1 MFELIVSEARTFAVK
16 EILPTYAEENREG
29 VKFDRGKVTVP
40 DCFHRPHK
48 LMIEGERTS
57 LPEDPAVGGQGI
69 PHTISI
75 AASEYLVGTNF
86 ALTSYAM
93 LGHGTGKMIELFGT
107 EKQKAMFLKKLY
119 TGIWGGTTL
128 LTEAQARSDVGALTT
143 TAVKNPDGTY
153 SLTGE
158 KIFITNGEHDLAENI
173 IHPVLAR
180 VEGGMPGTK
189 GILIF
194 GRCE

>member
-16 EILPTYAEENREG
+16 EILPTYAEGDREV

-48 LMIEGERTS
+48 LMIEGEWTS

-119 TGIWGGTTL
+119 TGIWGGTML
-128 LTEAQARSDVGALTT
+128 LPEAL
-143 TAVKNPDGTY
+143 
-153 SLTGE
+153 
-158 KIFITNGEHDLAENI
+158 F
-173 IHPVLAR
+173 HP
-180 VEGGMPGTK
+180 
-189 GILIF
+189 
-194 GRCE
+194 